1 MRILLSA
8 NHVYPA
14 FNQEGVGLRTLQ
26 YPSGSGN
33 HVHDLL
39 ARGLA
44 EAGHEVFYLLRNG
57 WSRKPPPG
65 VHPVSNPI
73 LDVDL
78 YHSVFIPGINEDV
91 SRLLC
96 SQGKPWLATCALDRS
111 QIGPPSGP
119 NWIFVSASLARA
131 HGRSRYVWDG
141 IDPADCFFAESKQDY
156 FLFISAMDNYEK
168 GLDTALELSQHHS
181 FRLVVAGSA
190 RKQEIIE
197 EVSRRC
203 RAAGAEY
210 VGDVRGKRKAELIGQ
225 AKALLFTSRLNE
237 GCPLVI
243 IEALMSGTPVI
254 SSAVGGCVEMIT
266 PDTGFLCRTAADFS
280 YAVEN
285 VHRIDPLRCRNAAL
299 KNFHYRKM
307 TAEYLREYETE
318 IAETRKI
325 PGGAL
330 A

>member
-1 MRILLSA
+1 
-8 NHVYPA
+8 
-14 FNQEGVGLRTLQ
+14 
-26 YPSGSGN
+26 
-33 HVHDLL
+33 LL

-44 EAGHEVFYLLRNG
+44 EVGHEVFYLLRNG
-57 WSRKPPPG
+57 WSLQPPPG

-78 YHSVFIPGINEDV
+78 YHSVFIPGVNEDV
-91 SRLLC
+91 SRLL
-96 SQGKPWLATCALDRS
+96 SSHGTPWLATCALDHS
-111 QIGPPSGP
+111 QIGPPSEP

-131 HGRSRYVWDG
+131 HGRSRYVWNG
-141 IDPADCFFAESKQDY
+141 LDPADCFFATTKEDY

-168 GLDTALELSQHHS
+168 GLDTALELSERQG

-190 RKQEIIE
+190 RKQGIIE

-203 RAAGAEY
+203 RAASAEY
-210 VGDVRGKRKAELIGQ
+210 LGDVRGKRKAELIGQ

-254 SSAVGGCVEMIT
+254 SSAVGGCLEMIT
-266 PDTGFLCRTAADFS
+266 PDTGFLCRTVAEFS
-280 YAVEN
+280 YAIEN
-285 VHRIDPLRCRNAAL
+285 VHRIDPFRCRNAAL
-299 KNFHYRKM
+299 KYFHYRKM
-307 TAEYLREYETE
+307 TAEYLREYEAE
-318 IAETRKI
+318 IGQTRKI
-325 PGGAL
+325 PGDAL